1 MQGDI
6 EPKASTFS
14 RTETIIIGT
23 VVVLTLIVI
32 GLIASSDRSDTSSRT
47 SPAAPVSAP
56 LVVHYE
62 VEGDGASS
70 ASLTLQTPT
79 GTSQQTADLPVKNKS
94 GSEGLIFSGFSQ
106 GDFLY
111 VSAQNQDEFGSV
123 TCRIKVGDTIVSE
136 NTSSGAYQIA
146 TCQAQA

>member
-1 MQGDI
+1 MQGNIDQR
-6 EPKASTFS
+6 PSTFS
-14 RTETIIIGT
+14 RSQTVIIGA

-32 GLIASSDRSDTSSRT
+32 GLVLGSNDNDSSRRA
-47 SPAAPVSAP
+47 PAPVAVP

-94 GSEGLIFSGFSQ
+94 GGEGLIFSGFSR

-111 VSAQNQDEFGSV
+111 VSAQNQDEYGSV
-123 TCRIKVGDTIVSE
+123 TCRIKVGDTVVSE